1 MAAATYSIAICLV
14 AACIASSFVAI
25 SAYIASRKKTL
36 AYLGTF
42 SAIYGVEQALILY
55 NEYLTQNLP
64 FNAEWGAMEDPFS
77 HIVLGA
83 ALCQSLWLVILD
95 FTNENR
101 WQWKYGPV
109 LGFTAIS
116 LLFYAAP
123 GIDDAMRKWVLYSL
137 RQFFLLG
144 GSIFFWLRYLTVDS
158 APEKIRY
165 RRKAPYVLV
174 FTVLVVLIFLE
185 DAVVMLLVKEP
196 DLHNIFLT
204 EFLYRRNIFEIA
216 LCLCAIGYAIRSAL
230 RMLELKR
237 NDAYATTDQHRTRE
251 ASSYFSHR
259 YGLSSREEE
268 ILVLVLDGMD
278 NQRIA
283 SHLQVSVGTIKTHT
297 HHIFEKTGTANRGQL
312 IEKFWSES

>member
-14 AACIASSFVAI
+14 AVCIASSFLAV
-25 SAYIASRKKTL
+25 SAYIATRKKTL
-36 AYLGTF
+36 AYLGFF
-42 SAIYGVEQALILY
+42 SAIYGAEQALILY

-64 FNAEWGAMEDPFS
+64 FDAEWGAMEDPLS
-77 HIVLGA
+77 HIVFGA

-95 FTNENR
+95 FTNEKR

-116 LLFYAAP
+116 LLFYAVP

-144 GSIFFWLRYLTVDS
+144 CSIFFWLRYLTVDS
-158 APEKIRY
+158 APEKTRY
-165 RRKAPYVLV
+165 RRKAPFVIA

-185 DAVVMLLVKEP
+185 DAVVMLLVSEP
-196 DLHNIFLT
+196 DYHNIFLT
-204 EFLYRRNIFEIA
+204 EFLYRRNIFEIL
-216 LCLCAIGYAIRSAL
+216 LCLCAVGYAVRSAV

-237 NDAYATTDQHRTRE
+237 TDAYAAADQQRTRGV
-251 ASSYFSHR
+251 SSYFAHR

-268 ILVLVLDGMD
+268 ILVLVVDGMS
-278 NQRIA
+278 NQLIA
-283 SHLQVSVGTIKTHT
+283 SHLQVSIGTIKTHT
-297 HHIFEKTGTANRGQL
+297 HHIFEKTGTANRGEL

>member
-77 HIVLGA
+77 HIVFGA

-237 NDAYATTDQHRTRE
+237 NDMRMQQPTSIERARLPRTFRIVTGFLL
-251 ASSYFSHR
+251 ARRRFSF
-259 YGLSSREEE
+259 LC
-268 ILVLVLDGMD
+268 
-278 NQRIA
+278 
-283 SHLQVSVGTIKTHT
+283 
-297 HHIFEKTGTANRGQL
+297 
-312 IEKFWSES
+312 